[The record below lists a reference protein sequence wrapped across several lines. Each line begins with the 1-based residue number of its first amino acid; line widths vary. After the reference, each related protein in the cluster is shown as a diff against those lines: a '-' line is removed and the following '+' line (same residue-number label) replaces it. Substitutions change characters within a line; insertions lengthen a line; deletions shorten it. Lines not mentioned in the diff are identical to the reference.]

1 MAKSISFSRSL
12 FILSIN
18 LTILALIS
26 TTCNAALFIL
36 GDSAFDAGNNNYIN
50 TSFQANYFPYGETF
64 FKYPTGRF
72 SDGRL
77 APDFIAEY
85 AKLPFIP
92 PYLQPHEHE
101 FKYGVNFASAGAGA
115 LVETRRGLVVD
126 LKTQLGYFK
135 NVSQLLR
142 QKKGDAEA
150 ADLLARAVYLFSVGG
165 NDYAFAFETN
175 SSVLRTYSP
184 QQFVGLVIGN
194 ITTVIQVLLGSEIS
208 LLISYMINIINYVL
222 THINK

>member
-1 MAKSISFSRSL
+1 MYVVKVGPLYLMAKSIRFSRSL

-18 LTILALIS
+18 LTTLALIS

-36 GDSAFDAGNNNYIN
+36 ADSAFDAGNNNYIN

-72 SDGRL
+72 SDCRL

-126 LKTQLGYFK
+126 LKTQLGNFK

-142 QKKGDAEA
+142 QKLGEAEA
-150 ADLLARAVYLFSVGG
+150 ADWQELCSCLVLEAMIMRLLLRQTLAS
-165 NDYAFAFETN
+165 FEPTRRN
-175 SSVLRTYSP
+175 SLW
-184 QQFVGLVIGN
+184 GW
-194 ITTVIQVLLGSEIS
+194 
-208 LLISYMINIINYVL
+208 
-222 THINK
+222 